1 MAENTPREL
10 VYGPVPSRRLGR
22 SLGVDLVPLK
32 VCPFDCI
39 YCQLGCTTNKTLDR
53 AEYVPAEQVV
63 RQVREKLA
71 AGVRPDY
78 ITLAGSGEPT
88 LHVRLGWIIEQIKQF
103 TDVPVAVLTNG
114 ALLTDPQVR
123 RDCALADLVMP
134 SLDAGDEQ
142 RFTYVNR
149 PHQSLTLE
157 QVVDGLVQF
166 RLEYTGQLWL
176 EVFLLAGVT
185 AIDAEARK
193 IAALAERIKPDRIML
208 NTAVRPT
215 AEAYAEAAQPQRLE
229 RLCEMFTPKAEVV
242 ADFAGPQGKPGRPA
256 GNQEVLAM
264 LRRRPCRI
272 ADVANGLSI
281 DPNEAVKRLS
291 ELVEQGLVRERYGR
305 EGHYFEAVPDS

>member
-1 MAENTPREL
+1 MVDSTPREL

-39 YCQLGCTTNKTLDR
+39 YCQLGRTTHKTLDR

-63 RQVREKLA
+63 CQVREKLA
-71 AGVRPDY
+71 AGVRPDH

-88 LHVRLGWIIEQIKQF
+88 LHIRLGWIIEQIKQC

-114 ALLTDPQVR
+114 ALLRDPEVR
-123 RDCALADLVMP
+123 RDCARADVVMP

-142 RFTYVNR
+142 RFVYVNR
-149 PHQSLTLE
+149 PHRDLTLE

-166 RLEYTGQLWL
+166 RREYAGQIWL

-185 AIDAEARK
+185 AIDAEVRK
-193 IAALAERIKPDRIML
+193 IAALVRQIEPDRIML

-215 AEAYAEAAQPQRLE
+215 AEVYAEAASPERLE
-229 RLCEMFTPKAEVV
+229 RLCELFSPKAEVV
-242 ADFAGPQGKPGRPA
+242 ADFASPADRRVGPARSH
-256 GNQEVLAM
+256 EVLAM

-281 DPNEAVKRLS
+281 DPNEAVKCLS
-291 ELVEQGLVRERYGR
+291 ALVEEGLVRERFGR
-305 EGHYFEAVPDS
+305 EGHYFEAVQE

>member
-32 VCPFDCI
+32 VCPYDCI
-39 YCQLGCTTNKTLDR
+39 YCQLGRTTNKTLDR
-53 AEYVPAEQVV
+53 AEYVPAEQAV

-88 LHVRLGWIIEQIKQF
+88 LHVRLGWIVEQIKQF

-114 ALLTDPQVR
+114 ALLSDAQVR

-142 RFTYVNR
+142 RFAYVNR
-149 PHQSLTLE
+149 PHQDLTLE

-185 AIDAEARK
+185 AIDAEVRK
-193 IAALAERIKPDRIML
+193 IAALVGRIKPDRIML

-215 AEAYAEAAQPQRLE
+215 AEAYAEAAQPERLA
-229 RLCEMFTPKAEVV
+229 RLCELFSPRAEVV
-242 ADFAGPQGKPGRPA
+242 ADFAGPQDQPGWPA
-256 GNQEVLAM
+256 RNHEVLAM

-272 ADVANGLSI
+272 VDVANGLSI

-291 ELVEQGLVRERYGR
+291 ALVEEGLVRERFGR
-305 EGHYFEAVPDS
+305 EGHYFEAVPD